1 MRGALNQPTA
11 TDSVRFASTGSA
23 LPVYEQN
30 FPRFTALKRK
40 ELADVA
46 KLGAKANWRFGLL
59 NGAAHKRAAMVEVSR
74 QADRQAET
82 LPLID
87 RMRWV
92 RERELEVAEASR
104 IRIPRSQQAK
114 YGYLKLDSLGRVR
127 GYGEPDVEHAQLQ
140 SEIAFYAMDYRNQL
154 GYLLFRQPELR
165 SPACTADQQQ
175 RIHTLLDAR
184 GLPSCYATDTSRPSV
199 PQKLSAEAAS
209 LQTMSAPL
217 YQATIVP
224 TGDTASS
231 CRGFEATRDFIMA
244 ERRVLAQRAPRV
256 QDPMNRDLA
265 QAFALVEQA
274 NQQRLET
281 HLTDTL
287 ARVFATLRDGRS
299 VYTSQF
305 SCRPGDDYLNF
316 PQPHSLRVT
325 RSGHMYEVY
334 PNPLQTM
341 GGFALPPMPG
351 ETQHVIME
359 GYMIGYNHPEAV
371 QHRAKQAH
379 PGGAVSKPEPI
390 DVTYRTSATEAF
402 RPLPMEGLELPVGAQ
417 LRFAPQ
423 NPANLSPQQVFPYL
437 EPGRIVP
444 GNQDLI
450 LTLQPFEHA

>member
-1 MRGALNQPTA
+1 MNRT
-11 TDSVRFASTGSA
+11 
-23 LPVYEQN
+23 

-127 GYGEPDVEHAQLQ
+127 GYGEPDVDHAQLQ

-175 RIHTLLDAR
+175 RIHLLDAR

-209 LQTMSAPL
+209 LTMSAPL

-231 CRGFEATRDFIMA
+231 CRGFRATPRFHYGQ
-244 ERRVLAQRAPRV
+244 RRVLASGPRGA
-256 QDPMNRDLA
+256 DPINRDLA

-299 VYTSQF
+299 VYTSPVF
-305 SCRPGDDYLNF
+305 
-316 PQPHSLRVT
+316 
-325 RSGHMYEVY
+325 
-334 PNPLQTM
+334 
-341 GGFALPPMPG
+341 MP
-351 ETQHVIME
+351 
-359 GYMIGYNHPEAV
+359 A
-371 QHRAKQAH
+371 R
-379 PGGAVSKPEPI
+379 
-390 DVTYRTSATEAF
+390 
-402 RPLPMEGLELPVGAQ
+402 
-417 LRFAPQ
+417 
-423 NPANLSPQQVFPYL
+423 
-437 EPGRIVP
+437 
-444 GNQDLI
+444 
-450 LTLQPFEHA
+450 